1 MKMVTVKNLKKL
13 SVAVCALGIFAGAV
27 VLPVKAMAAEM
38 KAPAVIT
45 LPTPFTKD
53 GLTVME
59 ALDRQRSSRSFADAA
74 LQEKQLSAL
83 LWAADGINR
92 PESGKRV
99 HPTTRGIYNIDV
111 YAVMAGGIYKYDP
124 ETHALNRVSP
134 VDFRPQ
140 INAKQPGGFPPAD

>member
-1 MKMVTVKNLKKL
+1 MKMFTVKKLKKL

-27 VLPVKAMAAEM
+27 VLPVKAMAAET

-45 LPTPFTKD
+45 LPAPFTKD

-59 ALDRQRSSRSFADAA
+59 ALDRRRSSRSFADAA

-99 HPTTRGIYNIDV
+99 HPTTREFIIL
-111 YAVMAGGIYKYDP
+111 MC
-124 ETHALNRVSP
+124 TR
-134 VDFRPQ
+134 
-140 INAKQPGGFPPAD
+140 